1 MSCAASCAT
10 YGGGMHVERIF
21 TVSRPIEDVFDYL
34 SDFENTNE
42 WDPGTIE
49 TRRTGGDGGIGT
61 TYANTSTFA
70 GRRTE
75 LTYETVGFDRPT
87 FFSARGRN
95 KTATAT
101 DTLTFTRDGAR
112 TQIHYRADFQFH
124 GVVKLVAPW
133 VVKPKL
139 QALADE
145 TVEQLRGCLES
156 RDE

>member
-1 MSCAASCAT
+1 
-10 YGGGMHVERIF
+10 MHVERTF

-49 TRRTGGDGGIGT
+49 TRRTGGDGGLGT
-61 TYANTSTFA
+61 TYDNRSTFA
-70 GRRTE
+70 GRETE

-87 FFSARGRN
+87 FFSARGTN

-101 DTLTFTRDGAR
+101 DSMTFTRDGDR
-112 TQIHYRADFQFH
+112 TQIRYRADFQFR
-124 GVVKLVAPW
+124 GAVRFVAPL

-139 QALADE
+139 DALADE
-145 TVEQLRGCLES
+145 TIEQIRSTLEGPAT
-156 RDE
+156 

>member
-1 MSCAASCAT
+1 
-10 YGGGMHVERIF
+10 MHVERTF
-21 TVSRPIEDVFDYL
+21 RVSRSIEDVFDYL

-49 TRRTGGDGGIGT
+49 TRRTSGDGGLGT
-61 TYANTSTFA
+61 IYANTSTFA

-87 FFSARGRN
+87 FFSARGTN

-101 DTLTFTRDGAR
+101 DSLTFTRDGER

-124 GVVKLVAPW
+124 GLVKLVAPL
-133 VVKPKL
+133 VVKPRL
-139 QALADE
+139 TSLADE
-145 TVEQLRGCLES
+145 TVEQLRRALES
-156 RDE
+156 HAT

>member
-1 MSCAASCAT
+1 
-10 YGGGMHVERIF
+10 MHVERTF
-21 TVSRPIEDVFDYL
+21 TVSRSTEDVFDYL

-49 TRRTGGDGGIGT
+49 TRRTSGDGGLGT
-61 TYANTSTFA
+61 IYANTSTFA

-87 FFSARGRN
+87 FFSARGTN

-101 DTLTFTRDGAR
+101 DSLTFTRDGER

-124 GVVKLVAPW
+124 GLVKLVAPL
-133 VVKPKL
+133 VVKPRL
-139 QALADE
+139 TSLADE
-145 TVEQLRGCLES
+145 TVEQLRRALES
-156 RDE
+156 HAT